1 MIAEKETKRKRIF
14 SKLGYS
20 QEETNDLVG
29 LMNTLLANYNVHYQ
43 KLRNFHWNVVGAD
56 FFDIHEQFEMQ
67 YNDAKESI
75 DEIAERIRV
84 FGKTPL
90 STMKDY
96 LEESEIKEAS
106 TDLEAMQ
113 MVKFIIE
120 DYRLLMEKMFDVL
133 EMAIEYGDSGT
144 EDMVKAQIKKL
155 EKYHWMMT
163 AFSSEKDK

>member
-20 QEETNDLVG
+20 EKETNELVT

-43 KLRNFHWNVVGAD
+43 KLRNFHWNVEGAD

-120 DYRLLMEKMFDVL
+120 DYRILMEKMFDVL
-133 EMAIEYGDSGT
+133 EVAIEYGDSGT

-155 EKYHWMMT
+155 EKYHWMMS
-163 AFSSEKDK
+163 AFSSSKK

>member
-1 MIAEKETKRKRIF
+1 MIEVKERKRKRIY

-20 QEETNDLVG
+20 EKETNELVT

-67 YNDAKESI
+67 YNDAKVFI

-106 TDLEAMQ
+106 TDIEAMQ

-120 DYRLLMEKMFDVL
+120 DYRVLMERMFDVL
-133 EMAIEYGDSGT
+133 DTAIEYGDSGT
-144 EDMVKAQIKKL
+144 EDMIKDQIKKI

-163 AFSSEKDK
+163 SFSSKK